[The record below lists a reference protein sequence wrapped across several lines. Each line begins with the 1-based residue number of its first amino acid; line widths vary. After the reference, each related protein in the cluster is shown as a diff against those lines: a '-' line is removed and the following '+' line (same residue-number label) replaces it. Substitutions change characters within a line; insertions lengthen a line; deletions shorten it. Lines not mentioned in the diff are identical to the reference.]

1 MEVST
6 QIELDH
12 PIDLKRAVTN
22 PDGSATHEHLLTFIP
37 VQFRGGTVKFCF
49 VGRSDVNILREGARN
64 CNPPASNMR
73 PAGRFSNLAM
83 TLKTG
88 DLIRVGTGLLDLKK
102 RDDNDLNKILIRVG
116 TGLLDL
122 RLMSVSRSRATIRA
136 TILADGLLLNLEP
149 LGDCQELNLRGIIER
164 LNRGA
169 DYRSDAH

>member
-6 QIELDH
+6 QIKLDH
-12 PIDLKRAVTN
+12 PIDLKRVMTN

-73 PAGRFSNLAM
+73 PAGRFSNLAI

-88 DLIRVGTGLLDLKK
+88 
-102 RDDNDLNKILIRVG
+102 NLIRVG

-122 RLMSVSRSRATIRA
+122 RVMSVSRGRATIRA
-136 TILADGLLLNLEP
+136 TVLADDLLLNLEP
-149 LGDCQELNLRGIIER
+149 LGDYQELNLRGIIER

-169 DYRSDAH
+169 DYRSDAL